1 MGRPERQLSGD
12 VTPLTEFAGRL
23 RALRLAAGQP
33 SYRLLGVLTHYSA
46 ATLARAAGGQALPS
60 LEVTLAFA
68 AACGGDAREWQQTW
82 AAVETWTTSR
92 PAAAA
97 VVAGPVAAGPAV
109 VGPAAVLLHRPAQLP
124 ADTADFTGRDEPV
137 RVVCDLLGAEPA
149 AGRPGAVLIS
159 AVAGMG
165 GIGKTALA
173 VHAAHRL
180 QGRFPDGQLF
190 VGLQGAT
197 RPLRPTEVLAR
208 FLRDLGLP
216 DAAIPAGEVERAARY
231 RTALAG
237 RRVLI
242 VLDDA
247 RDAAQVR
254 PLLPGTAGCA
264 VIVTSR
270 RTLSGLSG
278 ATPLELGVL
287 DETEARELFTAIVTP
302 RRVAAEPDAAA
313 AVLASCAGLPLAIRI
328 AASRLAAR
336 PSWTIAHLAA
346 RLADQRSR
354 LAELTAGDMAVR
366 ASFAVSYDD
375 LPAADGP
382 GAPDPARAFRLL
394 GLPAGVV
401 LSLPAVVAL
410 LGQRVGEVS
419 AALETLT
426 EAHLLECPAPDRYRL
441 HDLLRSYAADLAHR
455 TDDITDRSAALARM
469 LQWYGAQAA
478 AGARVLAPRDRS
490 SVSGLSPAAAL
501 VPLADPARAL
511 DWFET
516 ELANL
521 MGAVRLAARLGLH
534 DVAARIAAAM
544 WTFFQRSPYTEEW
557 LATSQ
562 LGVRSARQLE
572 DDAVLSSL
580 LNGLGQAYSLLGRF
594 EDAGGCL
601 SEALAIRQ
609 RTGDRTGQATVHNSL
624 AIDLYYQGRFEDAL
638 AHMRLALAI
647 HVELG
652 ERHYTA
658 VVQNNI
664 GDILLCLKRPDE
676 ALSHLGQA
684 VAILRETGERHLQG
698 VTQATLG
705 DTCLNIGRLEDAVA
719 HYREARAA
727 LADTAREH
735 GDQADVLYGLGR
747 ALAALQR
754 SEEAREAWLAALPIL
769 DRTSD
774 PRAAELRD
782 RLAREP

>member
-1 MGRPERQLSGD
+1 MGRPERELSGEA
-12 VTPLTEFAGRL
+12 TPLTELAGRL
-23 RALRLAAGQP
+23 RALRRAAGQP
-33 SYRLLGVLTHYSA
+33 SYRRLAMVTHYSA
-46 ATLARAAGGQALPS
+46 ATLARAAGGHALPS
-60 LEVTLAFA
+60 LEVTLAYA
-68 AACGGDAREWQQTW
+68 TACGGDPAEWQTAW
-82 AAVETWTTSR
+82 AAAEAWMKSR
-92 PAAAA
+92 PADAAPGDA
-97 VVAGPVAAGPAV
+97 DAGPEAAPV
-109 VGPAAVLLHRPAQLP
+109 DHPAQLP
-124 ADTADFTGRDEPV
+124 ADTADFSGREEPV
-137 RVVCDLLGAEPA
+137 RTLCDLLGAEPA

-159 AVAGMG
+159 AITGMG

-180 QGRFPDGQLF
+180 SDRFPDGQLF
-190 VGLQGAT
+190 IGLQGTTGPMRAS
-197 RPLRPTEVLAR
+197 EVLAR
-208 FLRDLGLP
+208 FLRDLGVP
-216 DAAIPAGEVERAARY
+216 DAAIPAGEADRAARY

-270 RTLSGLSG
+270 GTLSGLSG

-287 DETEARELFTAIVTP
+287 DEAESRELFTAIVGP
-302 RRVAAEPDAAA
+302 ARAAAEPSAVA
-313 AVLASCAGLPLAIRI
+313 AVLASCAGLPLAIQI
-328 AASRLAAR
+328 AAGRLAAR
-336 PSWTIAHLAA
+336 PTWRIAHLAT
-346 RLADQRSR
+346 RLADERSR
-354 LAELTAGDMAVR
+354 LAELSVGDLAVP

-382 GAPDPARAFRLL
+382 GGRDPARVFRLL
-394 GLPAGVV
+394 GLPAGTA

-410 LGQRVGEVS
+410 AGQPVEEVS

-441 HDLLRSYAADLAHR
+441 HDLLRSYAADLAR
-455 TDDITDRSAALARM
+455 RAIDETERKAAVVRM

-478 AGARVLAPRDRS
+478 AAARVLAPSDRFV
-490 SVSGLSPAAAL
+490 VSGPFAAASL
-501 VPLADPARAL
+501 LALAGPAQAL

-521 MGAVRLAARLGLH
+521 MGAVRQAADLGLDDTAART
-534 DVAARIAAAM
+534 AAAM

-562 LGVRSARQLE
+562 LGVRSARRAGDE
-572 DDAVLSSL
+572 AVLGSL
-580 LNGLGQAYSLLGRF
+580 LNGLGQAYSALGRF
-594 EDAGGCL
+594 AEAGGCL
-601 SEALAIRQ
+601 SEALKIRR
-609 RTGDRTGQATVHNSL
+609 RTGDRTGQATILNSL
-624 AIDLYYQGRFEDAL
+624 AIDLYYQGRFEEAL
-638 AHMRLALAI
+638 DRMRLALAI

-658 VVQNNI
+658 VILNNI

-698 VTQATLG
+698 VTEATLG
-705 DTCLNIGRLEDAVA
+705 DTCLNVGRLEDAVV

-735 GDQADVLYGLGR
+735 ADQADVLYGLGQ
-747 ALAALQR
+747 ALARLQR
-754 SEEAREAWLAALPIL
+754 SDEAREAWLEALPIL
-769 DRTSD
+769 DRASD

-782 RLAREP
+782 LLARGQ